1 MTIKRLESIILDE
14 IINLRSK
21 ELIHFYSDS
30 KFEYEPDAGTFE
42 KKGRYLKVDDRIF
55 DAGQGRAI
63 MDVKG
68 FVYNSRVTVEQLVV
82 GSDYDIVL
90 PREKQPRKFRLV
102 QMDSSYDWYQF
113 IAHEPGVKEV
123 TGSFNKLP
131 PVYLSGKG
139 RVDPSGNI
147 VEINGSKRELPFDAV
162 KEKKFRLDFS
172 ATHVIIAS
180 G

>member
-1 MTIKRLESIILDE
+1 VTIKRLESIILDE

-21 ELIHFYSDS
+21 DQIHFYSDS

-55 DAGQGRAI
+55 DAGQGLAV
-63 MDVKG
+63 MEVKG
-68 FVYNSRVTVEQLVV
+68 FVYTSRVTVGQLVV
-82 GSDYDIVL
+82 WSDYDIVL

-102 QMDSSYDWYQF
+102 LMDSGYDWYQF
-113 IAHEPGVKEV
+113 VAHDAGVKEV
-123 TGSFNKLP
+123 TGSFGKLP

-139 RVDPSGNI
+139 RVDPSGII

-162 KEKKFRLDFS
+162 KEKTFRLDFS